1 MARSSSKAYFGLP
14 RLISIILALLP
25 PTSWLCGIITRFQQG
40 RIVAGILRIFFGWNI
55 VWLLD
60 LILMIFKGDILTLVK
75 C

>member
-14 RLISIILALLP
+14 RLISIILAIIP
-25 PTSWLCGIITRFQQG
+25 VTSWLCGIITRFQQG

-60 LILMIFKGDILTLVK
+60 LIIMIFKGDILTLLK

>member
-14 RLISIILALLP
+14 RIISIILAIIP
-25 PTSWLCGIITRFQQG
+25 VTSWLCGIITRFQQG

>member
-14 RLISIILALLP
+14 RLISIILAFIP
-25 PTSWLCGIITRFQQG
+25 ITSWLCGIITRFQQG

-60 LILMIFKGDILTLVK
+60 LIIMIFKGDILTLLK